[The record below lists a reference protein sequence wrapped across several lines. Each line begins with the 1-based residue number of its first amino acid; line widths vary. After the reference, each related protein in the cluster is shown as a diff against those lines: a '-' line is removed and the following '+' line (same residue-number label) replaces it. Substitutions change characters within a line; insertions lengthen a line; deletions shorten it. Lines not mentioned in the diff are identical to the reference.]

1 VPLDTRA
8 SIYNH
13 VVVDELT
20 PILAALADP
29 TRRSILDRLR
39 RGPATVGEIARP
51 LRMTQQAV
59 SKHVAKLERAR
70 LVDKRRVGR
79 RHVCTLNAGP
89 VSLVDAWVAP
99 YRRLWEERL
108 DRLAA
113 HLDLMQRTDE
123 FHDS

>member
-1 VPLDTRA
+1 M
-8 SIYNH
+8 
-13 VVVDELT
+13 DELT

-29 TRRSILDRLR
+29 TRRSILERLR

-89 VSLVDAWVAP
+89 VRLVDAWVAP

-108 DRLAA
+108 HRLAA
-113 HLDLMQRTDE
+113 HLELMQRTDE
-123 FHDS
+123 SHDT